1 MDGPHTMPEQPSE
14 YQQRPNPP
22 GSPARQ
28 RVLVVEDE
36 PSIRTLLESTLRL
49 AGFEVGSTATG
60 HGALVAAERFRPDL
74 LLLDVML
81 PDLDGFAVA
90 RGLRAAGVLTPVLFL
105 TARSEVSD
113 RIAGLSAGGDDY
125 VTKPFSLEEV
135 LLRIRAILRRTAPDG
150 QSGAGDGANLRF
162 ADLELDDAAHEVR
175 RAGRYIRLSP
185 TEFNLLAFLMANR
198 NRVLSKAQ
206 ILDHVWR
213 YDFDGDER
221 IVETYIKYLRR
232 KIDCVDP
239 PLIHTVRG
247 VGYCLRLP
255 REQLDTA
262 AP

>member
-1 MDGPHTMPEQPSE
+1 MPGQTAE
-14 YQQRPNPP
+14 QQRPP
-22 GSPARQ
+22 SPAEPSPRH
-28 RVLVVEDE
+28 RILVVEDE

-49 AGFEVGSTATG
+49 AGFAVSTTATG
-60 HGALVAAERFRPDL
+60 HGALVAAERERPDL

-135 LLRIRAILRRTAPDG
+135 LLRIRAILRRSAPDG
-150 QSGAGDGANLRF
+150 RAELEEGATLRF
-162 ADLELDDAAHEVR
+162 ADLELDEAAHEVH
-175 RAGRYIRLSP
+175 RAGRYVQLSP

-198 NRVLSKAQ
+198 NRVLSKPQ

-232 KIDCVDP
+232 KIDCVEP

-255 REQLDTA
+255 REQNDAA